1 MLNTLSLLEELS
13 LQFPMCCPPGGFFL
27 DQTHPHLKRFS
38 FTCSALCDDSDF
50 LERHPGLESLFL
62 DTEQGFSTD
71 TDTPPCQLLRALNV
85 DDSAL
90 SLSPTLLDC
99 PITHLRL
106 QEVEQST
113 EIPIFDTLRCLEL
126 DIGDTCDDPIPPSVI
141 TFLRNAPVLDE
152 LGIIRN
158 GPLYL
163 PHGWSD
169 SLVSSRSIILP

>member
-1 MLNTLSLLEELS
+1 MPIIRLMPLQPKRCFSDMRASSSTLSKGSPLI
-13 LQFPMCCPPGGFFL
+13 PIP
-27 DQTHPHLKRFS
+27 
-38 FTCSALCDDSDF
+38 
-50 LERHPGLESLFL
+50 
-62 DTEQGFSTD
+62 
-71 TDTPPCQLLRALNV
+71 PPCQLLRALNV

-106 QEVEQST
+106 REVEQST

-126 DIGDTCDDPIPPSVI
+126 DIGDACDDPIPPSVI

-169 SLVSSRSIILP
+169 SLVPASIHHCARFVSATMSAWLKSGFMTLGLYPRN